1 MNPDFFK
8 LALEKAENEEDRQ
21 AIIEMLLLSKGIRV
35 IDSGLP
41 DVITANKVKNNEKI
55 PKYSSNKLKEIN
67 SYSEDVVAFES
78 KLLEDFKKA
87 KTPKEIIRP
96 LFTAL
101 KGQLPN
107 NNSLYKYFGKDDKR
121 IIDVKNE
128 LIISLLNKME
138 SYLLKHGFL
147 N

>member
-8 LALEKAENEEDRQ
+8 LALEIAENEEDRL
-21 AIIEMLLLSKGIRV
+21 AIIEMLLLAKGIRA
-35 IDSGLP
+35 IDNGLS

-55 PKYSSNKLKEIN
+55 PKYSDNKMKEIN
-67 SYSEDVVAFES
+67 SYSEDVVTFES
-78 KLLEDFKKA
+78 KLLEDFKKN

-101 KGQLPN
+101 RGQLPN
-107 NNSLYKYFGKDDKR
+107 NKSLYKYFGKDDKI
-121 IIDVKNE
+121 IIDLKNE

-138 SYLLKHGFL
+138 SYLLKHDYL

>member
-107 NNSLYKYFGKDDKR
+107 NNSLHKYFGKDDKR